1 MEHVREQDNQQ
12 SQSLAR
18 NQEEQL
24 APSSRDRNQ
33 LLQPFLLLLEEL
45 GAKYPLNRRAAPYLL
60 EGRGYMQMAIL

>member
-33 LLQPFLLLLEEL
+33 LLKPFLLLLEEL
-45 GAKYPLNRRAAPYLL
+45 GAKYQLNRRAALYLL